1 MRIRDWSSDVCSS
14 DLSLTLAFVGA
25 PRQQNDKGYC
35 QEKRGSRNCTA
46 GAQAIDVGYACHAS
60 SFKEFAQETNRLGD
74 VAVGTGARAHGLV
87 RAAKGRRPHLM
98 ETLTSAI
105 LLAAAQTLS
114 TKSGLWTESIPD
126 APLGRDGWSCGSE
139 VSLKQFI

>member
-1 MRIRDWSSDVCSS
+1 MARDDRRRHRRWRSHVGGVIR
-14 DLSLTLAFVGA
+14 SLTLAFVGA

-60 SFKEFAQETNRLGD
+60 SFQEFAQETNRLGD

-87 RAAKGRRPHLM
+87 RAAKGRRHPLM
-98 ETLTSAI
+98 DTLTSAI
-105 LLAAAQTLS
+105 LLAAEQTQS
-114 TKSGLWTESIPD
+114 TP
-126 APLGRDGWSCGSE
+126 
-139 VSLKQFI
+139 